1 MLLNNSSSLHNAHR
15 KAMPMATGTR
25 ARAIPGVTDPAPL
38 LGGLQCGKYT
48 VTGCTVTVVVDGNTG
63 SKVPMVVVGEK
74 VNHLVVLNH
83 FVVWVNWICRS
94 SMASAVT
101 ILRASVR

>member
-1 MLLNNSSSLHNAHR
+1 
-15 KAMPMATGTR
+15 MATGTR

-38 LGGLQCGKYT
+38 RGGLQTENGTYIVFCGFDSDVYQAG
-48 VTGCTVTVVVDGNTG
+48 VQ
-63 SKVPMVVVGEK
+63 SVVVGTVVDQEVDQEVNQLVEK
-74 VNHLVVLNH
+74 VTP
-83 FVVWVNWICRS
+83 ICRS